1 MGVLCVPR
9 VIFLEFLRGK
19 TRHSPLVLFACP
31 RAVENVSRFSLFDG
45 VISDAWAEGGV
56 ARIMESYSKLACKML
71 LRRIEN
77 IERLKE
83 VA

>member
-1 MGVLCVPR
+1 MG
-9 VIFLEFLRGK
+9 FRGK
-19 TRHSPLVLFACP
+19 TRHGPLFFLRAP

-56 ARIMESYSKLACKML
+56 ARTMESYSKLACKML

>member
-1 MGVLCVPR
+1 MRAEANFPWVSGVNY
-9 VIFLEFLRGK
+9 G
-19 TRHSPLVLFACP
+19 TAPLFFP
-31 RAVENVSRFSLFDG
+31 RATVPLKTFQGSRFKG
-45 VISDAWAEGGV
+45 GISDAWAEGGV